1 MTSENTRS
9 AQEVLDDHLYQRK
22 TGTVEGDLDRNFAED
37 VVVMSGDGI
46 FHGHDGV
53 RSTASILHDALHGAS
68 FEYHT
73 TLVEGELAFLQWSA
87 RSDDATVN
95 DGADSFI
102 IRDGKI
108 VGQTIHFT
116 PVRNLQKDEQTN
128 E

>member
-1 MTSENTRS
+1 M
-9 AQEVLDDHLYQRK
+9 
-22 TGTVEGDLDRNFAED
+22 
-37 VVVMSGDGI
+37 VVISGDGI

-53 RSTASILHDALHGAS
+53 RNTASILRDELHGAS
-68 FEYHT
+68 FDYHT

-87 RSDDATVN
+87 RSDDARVN

-116 PVRNLQKDEQTN
+116 PLHGRPKDDQTN